1 MEFSY
6 FIKFAEP
13 TLSSGI
19 LSWISL
25 YTWVPMCLFCSAD
38 RDLKFLKK
46 CRNIVSRQATCS
58 QITDPAWVGGRV
70 VLQKWDLKIL
80 PQNQNPCLL
89 PAVSFLFFSSLSF
102 LPFLHWVRQP
112 WQSHRTPRVLIIHGS
127 LLGQYVNAKKWLPDI
142 SPLKKVSR
150 SPQSFT
156 P

>member
-1 MEFSY
+1 
-6 FIKFAEP
+6 
-13 TLSSGI
+13 
-19 LSWISL
+19 
-25 YTWVPMCLFCSAD
+25 MCLFCSAD

-102 LPFLHWVRQP
+102 LPFLHPQP
-112 WQSHRTPRVLIIHGS
+112 TVT
-127 LLGQYVNAKKWLPDI
+127 LLSYM
-142 SPLKKVSR
+142 SPLYLALSL
-150 SPQSFT
+150 SLFNCLLHCFCSFFLNSLRT
-156 P
+156 EIIVPYFYHISVPSTEPNTEYLSNKYELHE